1 MMPNEVAQL
10 RTMAEM
16 NRRLRRE
23 NEHLWESLLLES
35 KERKTFD
42 DENVELFDVVHRNH
56 EVRGGGYG
64 KQEQARGC
72 PVGAGAGEPEAV

>member
-1 MMPNEVAQL
+1 MPNEVAQL

-23 NEHLWESLLLES
+23 NEHLRESLLM
-35 KERKTFD
+35 ERKASKAFD

-56 EVRGGGYG
+56 EVRG
-64 KQEQARGC
+64 
-72 PVGAGAGEPEAV
+72 

>member
-23 NEHLWESLLLES
+23 NDRLRESL
-35 KERKTFD
+35 
-42 DENVELFDVVHRNH
+42 
-56 EVRGGGYG
+56 
-64 KQEQARGC
+64 
-72 PVGAGAGEPEAV
+72 

>member
-23 NEHLWESLLLES
+23 NDRLRESLLMES
-35 KERKTFD
+35 KERKAFD

-56 EVRGGGYG
+56 EVRG
-64 KQEQARGC
+64 
-72 PVGAGAGEPEAV
+72 

>member
-23 NEHLWESLLLES
+23 NEHLRESLWMES
-35 KERKTFD
+35 KESKAFD
-42 DENVELFDVVHRNH
+42 DENVKLFAVVHRNH
-56 EVRGGGYG
+56 EVRG
-64 KQEQARGC
+64 
-72 PVGAGAGEPEAV
+72 

>member
-1 MMPNEVAQL
+1 MMPNEVTQL

-23 NEHLWESLLLES
+23 NDRLRESLGIETEES
-35 KERKTFD
+35 KAFD

-56 EVRGGGYG
+56 DR
-64 KQEQARGC
+64 R
-72 PVGAGAGEPEAV
+72 

>member
-23 NEHLWESLLLES
+23 NEHLRESLLMES
-35 KERKTFD
+35 KESIGRMRTPLPAHKPSAFNT
-42 DENVELFDVVHRNH
+42 
-56 EVRGGGYG
+56 
-64 KQEQARGC
+64 
-72 PVGAGAGEPEAV
+72 

>member
-23 NEHLWESLLLES
+23 NDRLRESLGMETE
-35 KERKTFD
+35 ERKAFD

-56 EVRGGGYG
+56 EVRG
-64 KQEQARGC
+64 
-72 PVGAGAGEPEAV
+72 

>member
-23 NEHLWESLLLES
+23 NDRLRESLLLES
-35 KERKTFD
+35 KESKAFD
-42 DENVELFDVVHRNH
+42 DENAELFDVVHRNH
-56 EVRGGGYG
+56 EVRG
-64 KQEQARGC
+64 
-72 PVGAGAGEPEAV
+72 

>member
-23 NEHLWESLLLES
+23 NDRLRESLLLES
-35 KERKTFD
+35 KGRKAFD
-42 DENVELFDVVHRNH
+42 DDNVELFDVVHRNH
-56 EVRGGGYG
+56 QVRG
-64 KQEQARGC
+64 
-72 PVGAGAGEPEAV
+72 

>member
-23 NEHLWESLLLES
+23 NDRLRESLLMES
-35 KERKTFD
+35 KERKAFD
-42 DENVELFDVVHRNH
+42 DENVEMFGVVHRNH
-56 EVRGGGYG
+56 AVRG
-64 KQEQARGC
+64 
-72 PVGAGAGEPEAV
+72 

>member
-1 MMPNEVAQL
+1 MTPNETTQL

-23 NEHLWESLLLES
+23 NEHLRESLGMET
-35 KERKTFD
+35 KGRKAFD

-56 EVRGGGYG
+56 EVRG
-64 KQEQARGC
+64 
-72 PVGAGAGEPEAV
+72 

>member
-23 NEHLWESLLLES
+23 NDRLRESLLMES
-35 KERKTFD
+35 KESKAFD
-42 DENVELFDVVHRNH
+42 DENVELFYVVHRNH
-56 EVRGGGYG
+56 AVRG
-64 KQEQARGC
+64 
-72 PVGAGAGEPEAV
+72 

>member
-23 NEHLWESLLLES
+23 NEHLRESILLKAKKS
-35 KERKTFD
+35 KAFD

-56 EVRGGGYG
+56 QVRG
-64 KQEQARGC
+64 
-72 PVGAGAGEPEAV
+72 